1 MAELTL
7 ELLRTFAAKI
17 IVYEKEVKYSKHAP
31 QKIQIC
37 FRDFNLNE
45 TDDVI
50 LFGETTEKA
59 DSATV
64 LPA

>member
-1 MAELTL
+1 M
-7 ELLRTFAAKI
+7 
-17 IVYEKEVKYSKHAP
+17 YEKEVKYSKHAP

-45 TDDVI
+45 TDDVT
-50 LFGETTEKA
+50 LCGETTEKA
-59 DSATV
+59 DSATA